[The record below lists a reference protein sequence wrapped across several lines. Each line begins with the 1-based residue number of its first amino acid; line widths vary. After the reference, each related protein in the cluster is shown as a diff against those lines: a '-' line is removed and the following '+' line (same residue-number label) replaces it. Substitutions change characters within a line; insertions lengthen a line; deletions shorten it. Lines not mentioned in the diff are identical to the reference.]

1 MAYIDQAVIL
11 HQDVLDTI
19 DNSLMP
25 NATSEDLKTLLYNLF
40 SPLSDHI
47 KQAQEIR
54 ESLNKK
60 RRTAAEH

>member
-19 DNSLMP
+19 DNRLMP
-25 NATSEDLKTLLYNLF
+25 NAASEDLKTLLYNLF
-40 SPLSDHI
+40 SPLSNHLE
-47 KQAQEIR
+47 QAREIR